1 MGLSTN
7 NKAVNNSILVSY
19 IHARMKDTLKDHI
32 ALSVGCNH
40 KEITPAVKLMHDC
53 NIQALVTRLSEYGS
67 DRFGVQQLV
76 KINFDVK
83 NLSTL

>member
-53 NIQALVTRLSEYGS
+53 NIQALVTRLSEDGS
-67 DRFGVQQLV
+67 DPFEGTATCKDKFWR
-76 KINFDVK
+76 
-83 NLSTL
+83 